1 MRRARRGPAAARER
15 CAGPVARAVEG
26 SQERHAV
33 RRGALRAP
41 PSAPDRVALLQ
52 PLDCT
57 DGPAVSPGRGIPGER
72 SAAERLDVA
81 ILAESKGREEKR
93 KGANESRAF
102 GPLACMKRKARQGE
116 FKLDRK
122 STRLNSSHSQIS

>member
-26 SQERHAV
+26 LQERHAV

-81 ILAESKGREEKR
+81 TLRNQRGAKKNEKGRT
-93 KGANESRAF
+93 SRERSDSW
-102 GPLACMKRKARQGE
+102 LA
-116 FKLDRK
+116 
-122 STRLNSSHSQIS
+122 

>member
-1 MRRARRGPAAARER
+1 MRRARRGPAAVRER

-26 SQERHAV
+26 LQERPAV

-72 SAAERLDVA
+72 SVGAARCGDV
-81 ILAESKGREEKR
+81 AESKGREEKR
-93 KGANESRAF
+93 EGANESSEL
-102 GPLACMKRKARQGE
+102 GLWACMKRKARQR
-116 FKLDRK
+116 DRK
-122 STRLNSSHSQIS
+122 SVV